1 MQDLAALQE
10 EINKAMA
17 ETNDTTA
24 VAKRASE
31 QPAGVQGIRS
41 ALDQPDDLLAK
52 HPEYMAYAA
61 ATAATGTA
69 PISALRCHL
78 QRELATVAADVPQQ
92 AAKRPCTSNSPA
104 RNTDA
109 DGDTVI

>member
-1 MQDLAALQE
+1 MSATVQKEIDKQKARLESLETHLNATLQDLAALKE

-41 ALDQPDDLLAK
+41 ALEQPDDLLAK

-61 ATAATGTA
+61 ATTATGTA
-69 PISALRCHL
+69 PISALR
-78 QRELATVAADVPQQ
+78 
-92 AAKRPCTSNSPA
+92 
-104 RNTDA
+104 
-109 DGDTVI
+109 